1 MIFQSPHVRPLHNSG
16 ADRPEALKLE
26 ALKLELVSITKK
38 FGALVA
44 NDNISCRI
52 EGGSVHAF
60 LGENGAGKST
70 LMKIVCGYYQPDA
83 GEIVLNG
90 KQIAFS
96 SPADARQLG
105 IGMVHQQFTLVPSM
119 TVLEN
124 VLLGD
129 ARTPFVLN
137 LKHEAERVCAKAS
150 EIGFRF
156 DVNIPVWRL
165 SMAERQKVE
174 LLKLLWRDSRIIV
187 LDEPTSQLAPFEAED
202 ILQTVQILAQAGRI
216 VVLITHHLDEI
227 MRFAERIT
235 VLRKGKCVADVMAN
249 AIQADELARL
259 MVDDLPPSTRVHK
272 SKSVSQPKLSIKNVN
287 VVRSSHFRTL
297 TDINLDI
304 YAGEVLGIAGVAA
317 SGQDEIAAILAGHLT
332 PQSGSLEIEGKPSRF
347 CVLKEP
353 SFAASYIPAE
363 PRKCTIVDLSTA
375 ANLVLRD
382 VHAKENS
389 FGPFLRRRRLGDLVT
404 SRILS
409 FDIKPEN
416 PEVQAGHLSGGNLQ
430 RLFLAREFSHTSPL
444 LVAVNPTA
452 GLDLAM
458 SQRVRHELER
468 QAQSGRAV
476 VLVSPDLNEL
486 LEVADR
492 IAVVCGGKLVGV
504 EPASELDPQSLGLM
518 LGGISADIVRS
529 IAHCLAN
536 DADKLDAKAKT
547 TLIELL
553 GGTSIWQRRLAAQL
567 ALKVFGQEDLDLI
580 ETQLSIESDQLCI
593 AWLTVCLTKINTA
606 RFSNALETKFA
617 ENSAPYLEVLRSLLS
632 LEDIASLNRRL
643 SQPLPPY
650 LPEWQKALARLAMQ
664 PVSSKDAQSSVQ
676 HRHHGQ
682 IGSSLTPR

>member
-1 MIFQSPHVRPLHNSG
+1 MIVQSPHVRPVHGSRL
-16 ADRPEALKLE
+16 DRPEALE
-26 ALKLELVSITKK
+26 LELVSITKK
-38 FGALVA
+38 FGPLVA

-52 EGGSVHAF
+52 AGGAVHAF

-83 GEIVLNG
+83 GNILLNG
-90 KQIAFS
+90 KKITFA
-96 SPADARQLG
+96 SPDQARQLG

-137 LKHEAERVCAKAS
+137 LKREAERVSAKAN

-156 DVNIPVWRL
+156 DVNTPVWRL

-174 LLKLLWRDSRIIV
+174 LLKLLWRDTRIIV

-202 ILQTVQILAQAGRI
+202 ILQTVQTLAQAGRI

-235 VLRKGKCVADVMAN
+235 VLRKGRCVADVMAN

-259 MVDDLPPSTRVHK
+259 MVNDLPPSTRVHK
-272 SKSVSQPKLSIKNVN
+272 SIKVSEPKLSIKNVN
-287 VVRSSHFRTL
+287 VARSSNHRTL
-297 TDINLDI
+297 TDISLDI
-304 YAGEVLGIAGVAA
+304 FQGEVLGIAGVAA

-332 PQSGSLEIEGKPSRF
+332 PQSGSLIVDGKPSRF
-347 CVLKEP
+347 CLLKDP

-375 ANLVLRD
+375 ANLILRD
-382 VHAKENS
+382 VHEKANS
-389 FGPFLRRRRLGDLVT
+389 IGPFLQRRRLSDLVT
-404 SRILS
+404 ARIS
-409 FDIKPEN
+409 AFDIKPEN
-416 PEVQAGHLSGGNLQ
+416 PDVQAGHLSGGNLQ

-444 LVAVNPTA
+444 LVTVNPTA

-504 EPASELDPQSLGLM
+504 EKASELDPQSLGLM
-518 LGGISADIVRS
+518 LGGISAEIVRS

-553 GGTSIWQRRLAAQL
+553 GSTSIWQRRLAAQL
-567 ALKVFGQEDLDLI
+567 ALKAFGQEDLELV
-580 ETQLSIESDQLCI
+580 EERLAIESDPLCI
-593 AWLTVCLTKINTA
+593 AWLTVCLTKMNGA
-606 RFSNALETKFA
+606 RFARVLETKFA
-617 ENSAPYLEVLRSLLS
+617 ENNAPYLEVLRSLFG
-632 LEDIASLNRRL
+632 LEDLASLNRRL
-643 SQPLPPY
+643 NQPLPAN

-664 PVSSKDAQSSVQ
+664 PVSSTDAQSSVQ
-676 HRHHGQ
+676 HRHHSQ

>member
-1 MIFQSPHVRPLHNSG
+1 MIVQSPQVRPVHGSRL
-16 ADRPEALKLE
+16 DRPQTLE
-26 ALKLELVSITKK
+26 LDLVSITKK
-38 FGALVA
+38 FGPLVA

-52 EGGSVHAF
+52 EGGGVHAF

-83 GEIVLNG
+83 GNILLNG
-90 KQIAFS
+90 KKITFA
-96 SPADARQLG
+96 SPAEARQLG

-137 LKHEAERVCAKAS
+137 LKREAERVSAKAT

-156 DVNIPVWRL
+156 DVNTPVWRL

-174 LLKLLWRDSRIIV
+174 LLKLLWRDTRIIV

-202 ILQTVQILAQAGRI
+202 ILQTVQTLAQAGRI

-227 MRFAERIT
+227 MRFSERIT

-259 MVDDLPPSTRVHK
+259 MVDDLPPSTRIHK
-272 SKSVSQPKLSIKNVN
+272 LKTVSSPKLSIKSVN
-287 VVRSSHFRTL
+287 VASSSHHRTL

-304 YAGEVLGIAGVAA
+304 YEGEILGIAGVAA

-332 PQSGSLEIEGKPSRF
+332 PQTGTLVIDGKPSRF
-347 CVLKEP
+347 CLLKDP
-353 SFAASYIPAE
+353 AFAASYIPAE
-363 PRKCTIVDLSTA
+363 PRKCTIVDSSTA
-375 ANLVLRD
+375 ANLILRD
-382 VHAKENS
+382 VHEKENS
-389 FGPFLRRRRLGDLVT
+389 VGPFLHRRRLADRVT
-404 SRILS
+404 ERIQA
-409 FDIKPEN
+409 FEIRPEN

-430 RLFLAREFSHTSPL
+430 RLFLAREFSHKSPL
-444 LVAVNPTA
+444 LVTVNPTA

-458 SQRVRHELER
+458 SQRVRHELEK

-504 EPASELDPQSLGLM
+504 EPASELNPQALGLM

-529 IAHCLAN
+529 IAHCLVN
-536 DADKLDAKAKT
+536 DADTLNAEAKA

-553 GGTSIWQRRLAAQL
+553 GSTSIWQRRLAAQL
-567 ALKVFGQEDLDLI
+567 ALKSFGQEDLELI
-580 ETQLSIESDQLCI
+580 ETRLAIETDQLCL
-593 AWLTVCLTKINTA
+593 AWLTVCLTKFNAA
-606 RFSNALETKFA
+606 RFAHTLETRFA
-617 ENSAPYLEVLRSLLS
+617 QNHVPYLEVLRSLLG
-632 LEDIASLNRRL
+632 LEDLASLNRKL
-643 SQPLPPY
+643 SQPLPPT

-664 PVSSKDAQSSVQ
+664 PVSSKDAHQSVQ

-682 IGSSLTPR
+682 IGSLTSR